1 MSHVSQL
8 TTEQFSRE
16 VLLANQPVVV
26 DFFGT
31 WCPPCRALAPIL
43 DTLAGAF
50 SGQVKVVKVNVDEE
64 PDLAERYQI
73 RTVPTLLFFSGG
85 RMVDR
90 TVGVLS
96 LSALR
101 GKFSRIAAKSA

>member
-1 MSHVSQL
+1 MSQIPQL
-8 TTEQFSRE
+8 TTEQFSRD
-16 VLLANQPVVV
+16 VLLSSQPVVV

-43 DTLAGAF
+43 ETLAGAF
-50 SGQVKVVKVNVDEE
+50 VGQVKIVKVNVDEDPE
-64 PDLAERYQI
+64 LAERYQI
-73 RTVPTLLFFSGG
+73 RTVPTLLYFSAG

-96 LSALR
+96 LSVLR
-101 GKFSRIAAKSA
+101 GKLSRLAKSA